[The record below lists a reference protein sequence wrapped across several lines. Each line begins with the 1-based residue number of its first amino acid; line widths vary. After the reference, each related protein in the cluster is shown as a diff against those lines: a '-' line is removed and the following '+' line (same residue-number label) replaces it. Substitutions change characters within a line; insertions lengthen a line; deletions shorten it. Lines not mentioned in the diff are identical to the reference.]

1 MRMLTYLAG
10 AALAVGVVGCKNEST
25 SSNTPGRTP
34 GDQAADAT
42 RSGVNAATQGAA
54 NAGNAVAGA
63 AQNAGNAA
71 AEAGRDAKDATARG
85 VDNAQ
90 AAGSRAAEDT
100 KDERA
105 RLAQSAREAGRDAK
119 DVAKDTKEAVLAGF
133 SPSGASDVTGMRGAL
148 EGVVTQAMNAN
159 DLDKM
164 TAHVTEA
171 DKQRLAG
178 LDPKALTAGAEQFKK
193 AWSGKYGGD
202 VFGVMAADQVFADPF
217 VTLQSS
223 GQSTADAKGKTGL
236 AVIKASHGLPEV
248 RVPMVAEGGKWRLD
262 LPDEVTAQ
270 TLQQNLSKAVQEL
283 NAASAQWPADK
294 LQASQHVAHRILM
307 AVTNAQAK

>member
-1 MRMLTYLAG
+1 MRMLTYLAS

-25 SSNTPGRTP
+25 SSNTPGQTP
-34 GDQAADAT
+34 GDRAADAT

-63 AQNAGNAA
+63 AQSAGNAA
-71 AEAGRDAKDATARG
+71 AEAGRDAKDA
-85 VDNAQ
+85 
-90 AAGSRAAEDT
+90 AGRVAEDT

-119 DVAKDTKEAVLAGF
+119 DVAKDAKDAVVAGF

-148 EGVVTQAMNAN
+148 EGIVTQAMNAN

-171 DKQRLAG
+171 DKQRLTG

-193 AWSGKYGGD
+193 AWGQKYSGD
-202 VFGVMAADQVFADPF
+202 VFGVMAADQVFAESF

-223 GQSTADAKGKTGL
+223 GQSTADNKAKTGQ

-248 RVPMVAEGGKWRLD
+248 RVPMAAEGGKWRLD
-262 LPDEVTAQ
+262 LPDEVNAQ